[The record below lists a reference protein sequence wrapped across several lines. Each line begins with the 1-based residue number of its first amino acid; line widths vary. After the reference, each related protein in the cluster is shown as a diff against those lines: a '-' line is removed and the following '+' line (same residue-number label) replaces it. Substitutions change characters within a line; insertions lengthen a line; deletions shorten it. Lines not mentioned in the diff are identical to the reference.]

1 MTTSDTSPQGGIG
14 LSEAASQ
21 FEAIL
26 SGDTGSQKPD
36 EDVADES
43 PASEEDAEAL
53 EASSEDETP
62 ADEAGAEDDE
72 AAANDEEDDDNSD
85 PMEQLVTV
93 KIDGK
98 EQQIPLKEA
107 IAGYQRQ
114 ADYSRKTM
122 ALQEERKFIQQE
134 ASQVMA
140 ERQQYA
146 QLLGAL
152 QQQLQE
158 TVQAEPD
165 WERLYAEDPL
175 QYVRQKDLYREN
187 NDRMQAA
194 QAEQQRVAALMQ
206 HQQVQQLQGIVQQG
220 RQQLTE
226 LIPAWKDTKRWE
238 SDRVRLRDFA
248 QKELGYSPEEVSQVY
263 DPRAVV
269 ALYKAMRYDEITSK
283 RPVPQPQQGPRPMRA
298 GTPQTVPGRKHS
310 EITKAKQRLVSTGSV
325 RDAAKIFESLI

>member
-1 MTTSDTSPQGGIG
+1 MTNSDTPSTGGIG

-26 SGDTGSQKPD
+26 SGDTGTQKPD
-36 EDVADES
+36 EDVVDES
-43 PASEEDAEAL
+43 PADEDQAEAL
-53 EASSEDETP
+53 EASSDDETP
-62 ADEAGAEDDE
+62 DDETGAEDEE
-72 AAANDEEDDDNSD
+72 AAANDEEDDEPSD
-85 PMEQLVTV
+85 PMDQLVTI
-93 KIDGK
+93 KLDGK
-98 EQQIPLKEA
+98 EQQISLKEA
-107 IAGYQRQ
+107 VAGYQRQ

-152 QQQLQE
+152 QQQLQDF
-158 TVQAEPD
+158 VQAEPD
-165 WERLYAEDPL
+165 WEQLYANDPL
-175 QYVRQKDLYREN
+175 EYVRQKDLYREN
-187 NDRMQAA
+187 NERMQAA
-194 QAEQQRVAALMQ
+194 QAEQQRVTALMQ
-206 HQQVQQLQGIVQQG
+206 QQQVQQLQSIVKQG

-238 SDRVRLRDFA
+238 SDRVKLRDFA
-248 QKELGYSPEEVSQVY
+248 QSELGYSPEEVSQVF

-269 ALYKAMRYDEITSK
+269 ALYQAMRFKEITSK

-298 GTPQTVPGRKHS
+298 GTPQTIPGRKQS
-310 EITKAKQRLVSTGSV
+310 EITKAKQRLAQTGSV
-325 RDAAKIFESLI
+325 KDAAKFFESLI

>member
-26 SGDTGSQKPD
+26 SGDTGTQKPD

-43 PASEEDAEAL
+43 PASEDEAEAL

-62 ADEAGAEDDE
+62 DDETGAEDDE
-72 AAANDEEDDDNSD
+72 AAANDEEDDEASD

-152 QQQLQE
+152 QQQLQA

-165 WERLYAEDPL
+165 WERLYSEDPL
-175 QYVRQKDLYREN
+175 EYVRQKDLYREN
-187 NDRMQAA
+187 NERMQAA

-206 HQQVQQLQGIVQQG
+206 HQQVTQLQGIVQQG

-226 LIPAWKDTKRWE
+226 LIPAWKDSKRWE
-238 SDRVRLRDFA
+238 SDRVKLREFA
-248 QKELGYSPEEVSQVY
+248 QNELGYSPEEVSQVY

-269 ALYKAMRYDEITSK
+269 ALYQAMRFREITSK
-283 RPVPQPQQGPRPMRA
+283 RPVPQPQNGPRPMRA
-298 GTPQTVPGRKHS
+298 GTPQVMTGRKHS
-310 EITKAKQRLVSTGSV
+310 EITKAKQRLASTGSV